1 MQVMLILGILSA
13 IGAVFFA
20 LQNTASVVVN
30 LALWQFEGS
39 LAVALLV
46 ALGLGVLITGLLSSP
61 SVIRRQWENARLR
74 RQVESLER
82 ELAGE
87 KQRNGE
93 YVAAIERLERLAPET
108 ARPVE
113 EKPYVGLRTLLAGE
127 DEVKPPRP

>member
-82 ELAGE
+82 GPLLVRE
-87 KQRNGE
+87 Q
-93 YVAAIERLERLAPET
+93 AIAEVVVRPGVGHALTSRRRERPWAPAT
-108 ARPVE
+108 RA
-113 EKPYVGLRTLLAGE
+113 
-127 DEVKPPRP
+127 